1 MKTGLAIWTLNLE
14 ERDLLILR
22 STANLRN
29 EAWTWVDAPESADFG
44 LVDIART
51 ADLQRI
57 AALDKARLIVL
68 AEAASLVQPDS
79 FLHVLAKPLKAMQIM
94 RLLDKLLAAP
104 TAAPQPPPAVAA
116 AMPPPA
122 AGAGDTH
129 PWRGRRLMFR
139 RSPNLA
145 RYPVSAELYGWIELA
160 CRSAVPYE
168 ALLRELPE
176 DVDMLHAILDDAARH
191 GTLTDEAGT
200 PLAPL
205 QEQKPGA
212 MSRFLKGFKS

>member
-94 RLLDKLLAAP
+94 RLLDKLLAA
-104 TAAPQPPPAVAA
+104 PAVAA